1 MRRFRLSAPSPAMIV
16 ACLALITALG
26 GTAYA
31 AIAKNSVKSPQIAPK
46 AVKTSDLADSAVKE
60 AKLKDGA
67 VSTGKLAAGSVT
79 TDKIAD
85 GAITGA
91 KISPLSVGLGD
102 LGLKVVSHFTDAA
115 LPDDGQRHAGV
126 ATCPAGEAIVGG
138 GASFTFAAGTLPSDV
153 GNDLRLL
160 SSRPGIAPDGA
171 FPADGS
177 TFDAWRAT
185 GINDVGGA
193 DGDIQITVQAICL
206 ADR

>member
-1 MRRFRLSAPSPAMIV
+1 MRRFRSSVPSPAMIV

-67 VSTGKLAAGSVT
+67 VSTGKLATGSVT
-79 TDKIAD
+79 TDKVAD

-91 KISPLSVGLGD
+91 KISPLSVGLDD
-102 LGLKVVSHFTDAA
+102 LGLNVVSHFTDGA
-115 LPDDGQRHAGV
+115 LPDDGLRHSTV

-138 GASFTFAAGTLPSDV
+138 GASFTFAAGPLPPDAGS
-153 GNDLRLL
+153 DLRLL
-160 SSRPGIAPDGA
+160 SSRAGIAPDGA

-185 GINDVGGA
+185 AINEGPGGT
-193 DGDIQITVQAICL
+193 GDIQLTVQAICL
-206 ADR
+206 ANR